1 MTKFNIDPPHVGF
14 VFAVMQMTVVILVHR
29 VVPLLSEIF
38 MRLVWKQRKGQAKS
52 CRFLIPLDR

>member
-1 MTKFNIDPPHVGF
+1 MTKFNIDPLHVDF

-38 MRLVWKQRKGQAKS
+38 MRPVWKLRKGQAKS